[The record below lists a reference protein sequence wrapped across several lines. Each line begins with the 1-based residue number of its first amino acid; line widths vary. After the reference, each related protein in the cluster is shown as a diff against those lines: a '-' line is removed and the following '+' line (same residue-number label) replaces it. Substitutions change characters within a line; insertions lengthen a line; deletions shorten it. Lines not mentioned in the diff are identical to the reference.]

1 MQLNDILQIC
11 LLALDSRY
19 PRHRVDINEAVLEIY
34 DVETQK
40 WIEMRGWTVDEIIAI
55 LKKAAPA
62 LLRSPAYLL
71 IDGSNSA
78 IYLPEYSRKEPAFH
92 LHCCGMIILK
102 IQYLDQ

>member
-1 MQLNDILQIC
+1 MQLDDILQIC

-40 WIEMRGWTVDEIIAI
+40 WIEIRGWTADEIIAT

-62 LLRSPAYLL
+62 LLTSPAYLL
-71 IDGSNSA
+71 VDASNSA
-78 IYLPEYSRKEPAFH
+78 IYLPEYSRKEPAFY
-92 LHCCGMIILK
+92 LRCCGTIILK
-102 IQYLDQ
+102 IEYLDQ

>member
-1 MQLNDILQIC
+1 MQLNDILQMC

-40 WIEMRGWTVDEIIAI
+40 WIEMRGWTAHEIIAI

-71 IDGSNSA
+71 IDASNSA

-92 LHCCGMIILK
+92 FRCCGIIILR
-102 IQYLDQ
+102 IAYFDQ

>member
-11 LLALDSRY
+11 LLALDSRF
-19 PRHRVDINEAVLEIY
+19 PRHKVDINEAVLEIY

-40 WIEMRGWTVDEIIAI
+40 WIEIRGWTADKTIAI

-71 IDGSNSA
+71 IDASNSA

-92 LHCCGMIILK
+92 LRCCGIIILR
-102 IQYLDQ
+102 IAYFDQ